1 MTSFICFLISFTE
14 ILDIYTVLN
23 FRPYTHGVYESAK
36 TYILVNWES
45 SCSFSKKGFIKLIS
59 RKSVSYPAIIY
70 YAWHAIS
77 KFICI
82 SQNMISLIF

>member
-1 MTSFICFLISFTE
+1 MSSFIWFQICFTE

-70 YAWHAIS
+70 YALHAIS
-77 KFICI
+77 KIICI
-82 SQNMISLIF
+82 LQYVIP

>member
-1 MTSFICFLISFTE
+1 MTSFIWFQICFTE

-23 FRPYTHGVYESAK
+23 IRPYTHGVYESAK

-59 RKSVSYPAIIY
+59 RKSVSYPAITY
-70 YAWHAIS
+70 YALHAIS
-77 KFICI
+77 KIICI
-82 SQNMISLIF
+82 LQYVIP